1 MSLRR
6 KLLRAIAVV
15 IAALFAGCDSSEA
28 VPTLTWHINP
38 DNGTQAKLAAQCT
51 ALAEGRYR
59 IRTALLPRDSTAQRE
74 QLVRRLAAA
83 DAGIDLMSLDVPY
96 LAEFA
101 NARFLRR
108 FGDAERDLLVQGM
121 LDGPLASAF
130 WEDGLYGVPFNANTQ
145 LLWVRKRVAREAVLD
160 LREQL
165 TWLQVIEAAERTN
178 TTVHIQARRYE
189 GYTVLINSLI
199 ASAGGS
205 ILQNPQAG
213 KDAVP
218 ALDSPAG
225 EAAARVIQ
233 RLAGSAAAPA
243 GMGNADEGVTQA
255 RFRGEDAGFMINWPF
270 VYTAER
276 GTPLEED
283 FGWSR
288 WPAVAAG
295 IPSRPPLGG
304 INLAIGAFSRHPDFA
319 VEAVACITAPASQ
332 KQYMLGEGLLATV
345 ESVYDDAEIQASFP
359 MAKLL
364 RDSLADAAPRPI
376 TPYYP
381 DITTAIQTIWHPPD
395 TVDAGTPAT
404 SARFIADVLGG
415 RKLL

>member
-1 MSLRR
+1 MFATK
-6 KLLRAIAVV
+6 KLLEAAV
-15 IAALFAGCDSSEA
+15 IAGAAVLAGCAPSDTI
-28 VPTLTWHINP
+28 PTLTWHVNP
-38 DNGTQAKLAAQCT
+38 DNGTQAELAAKCS
-51 ALAEGRYR
+51 ALADGRYR

-74 QLVRRLAAA
+74 QLVRRLAAG
-83 DAGIDLMSLDVPY
+83 DSGIDLMSLDVPY

-101 NARFLRR
+101 NAGFLRR
-108 FGDAERDLLVQGM
+108 FSDAERDVLVRGM
-121 LDGPLASAF
+121 LHGPLASAR

-145 LLWVRKRVAREAVLD
+145 LLWVRRQVARDAGLD
-160 LREQL
+160 LGEQL
-165 TWLQVIEAAERTN
+165 TWNQVIDAAERTK
-178 TTVHIQARRYE
+178 TKVHIQARRYE

-205 ILQNPQAG
+205 ILQNPEAG
-213 KDAVP
+213 TDALP

-233 RLAGSAAAPA
+233 RLSASPAAPT

-255 RFRGEDAGFMINWPF
+255 RFRGRDAGFMINWPF

-276 GTPLEED
+276 GKPLQED

-288 WPAVAAG
+288 WPAVDAG
-295 IPSRPPLGG
+295 KASRPPLGG
-304 INLAIGAFSRHPDFA
+304 INLAIGAFSRHPDSA
-319 VEAVACITAPASQ
+319 VEAVACITTPESQ

-345 ESVYDDAEIQASFP
+345 ESVYDEPEIQASFP
-359 MAKLL
+359 MAGLL
-364 RDSLADAAPRPI
+364 RDSLADAAPRPL

-381 DITTAIQTIWHPPD
+381 DITTAIQTSWHPPD
-395 TVDAGTPAT
+395 AVDERTPAA
-404 SARFIADVLGG
+404 SAQFIADVLGG